1 MVEKKRHHFVLV
13 HGCCHGGWSWYKVA
27 SLLRGAGHEVRPLDL
42 RASGIDP
49 ATPDQVSSF
58 ADYNQ
63 PLVELLESLPAHEG
77 VVLVGHSFGGLS
89 IAYAAERFP
98 TKVAVAVFV
107 TAAMPN
113 PTLPPSMLLH
123 NVSPLSTSAKMLTA
137 RQGFFMLKERIES
150 WEDSSL
156 VPYTDTSRLLPATI
170 EFGTQFLR
178 SHLYNNCSIE
188 DYTLATMLKRAAPF
202 DRDDLSCH
210 DFVSETNYGGTKR
223 VYVVCKDDQVI
234 KESFQR
240 WMIEVG
246 QVDDVMEIEG
256 ADHMPM
262 FSKPHDLCNLL
273 LQVADT
279 HCS

>member
-42 RASGIDP
+42 RASGIDA

-63 PLVELLESLPAHEG
+63 PLVDLLESLPAHEG

-89 IAYAAERFP
+89 IASAAERFP

-113 PTLPPSMLLH
+113 PKLPPSMLLH
-123 NVSPLSTSAKMLTA
+123 NY
-137 RQGFFMLKERIES
+137 FFVQKERIES

-156 VPYTDTSRLLPATI
+156 VAHTDTSRLLPATI
-170 EFGTQFLR
+170 EFGTQFMR
-178 SHLYNNCSIE
+178 SRLYNNCSVE

-210 DFVSETNYGGTKR
+210 DFVSEINYGRTKR

-246 QVDDVMEIEG
+246 QVDDVMEIKG

-273 LQVADT
+273 LQIADT
-279 HCS
+279 HSS